1 MPHWDRE
8 LTGIHRDIAADH
20 RSPLHVLAGP
30 GTGKTFSMMRR
41 IARLIEEGIPPAE
54 ILAVT
59 FTRTAAKDLTEQ
71 LLELGVPGSD
81 RVRATTLHSLC
92 FSVLAQQA
100 AFQITGRTPRP
111 VLSYEERALII
122 DLADQFGGRRSV
134 KKLIEAYEAAWARLQ
149 TDIPGGP
156 TDDVDRAFH
165 TALVDWL
172 QYHRSM
178 LIGELVPL
186 TLAFLQQN
194 PAVPV
199 LPRFR
204 HVFVDEYQDL
214 NKADQHLVDLLATD
228 GAITV
233 VGDDSQSIYGFRH
246 ANPEGIR
253 SFPAEHPGTASFTI
267 ELCRRCPPN
276 IVRISNALI
285 ASDSRRVRP
294 VPLLPDDTKPP
305 ADIYVVQHETIRT
318 EIEATADFIAIYLAR
333 NHGIRAGQ
341 VLVLAT
347 RRLVGNRIRD
357 ALIDRGLN
365 ALSYFSEDALQPTS
379 AATGFCLLTL
389 LVDPNDRTALRAWI
403 AMGHQNGFAAGY
415 RRLRTAAQ
423 ERQFEL
429 PQAIQAIE
437 RGELTTPYTDGIVER
452 WQLLRQRL
460 QMIGELRGLELVRV
474 LWPEGDEESA
484 DIRLMAENI
493 AVDTQDPRQIL
504 EFLRQEITQPHLP
517 DSQSGVIRVMSLHKS
532 KGLTAHLVVVA
543 GCVAGA
549 LPTIDQREPQ
559 AVQDFQR
566 EEQRRLFYV
575 ALTRATHTLVVSSFI
590 ALPSRDAL
598 QNGIQVVRYRG
609 RGPDPTAEVAASP
622 FIAELGAAAP
632 ATIGTIEWRRQA
644 GI

>member
-1 MPHWDRE
+1 MPHWDHD
-8 LTGIHRDIAADH
+8 LTGIQRDIAADT

-30 GTGKTFSMMRR
+30 GTGKTRSMMRR
-41 IARLIEEGIPPAE
+41 IARLIEEGTAPAE

-59 FTRTAAKDLTEQ
+59 FTRTSAKDLTEQ
-71 LLELGVPGSD
+71 LLDLGVPGSH
-81 RVRATTLHSLC
+81 RVRACTLHSLC
-92 FSVLAQQA
+92 FSVLAQQS

-111 VLSYEERALII
+111 VLSYEKRALII
-122 DLADQFGGRRSV
+122 DLADQFDGRRAV
-134 KKLIEAYEAAWARLQ
+134 KSLIESYEAAWARLQ
-149 TDIPGGP
+149 TDLPGGP
-156 TDDVDRAFH
+156 SDQVDRAFH

-199 LPRFR
+199 LPGYR
-204 HVFVDEYQDL
+204 HVLADEFQDL
-214 NKADQHLVDLLATD
+214 NKADQHLVDLLASGD
-228 GAITV
+228 ITV

-253 SFPAEHPGTASFTI
+253 SFPAEHPGTVSYTI
-267 ELCRRCPPN
+267 KLCYRCPPN
-276 IVRISNALI
+276 IVNISNALI
-285 ASDSRRVRP
+285 GNDARRVRST
-294 VPLLPDDTKPP
+294 PLRPDTTKPP
-305 ADIYVVQHETIRT
+305 ADLYIVQHDTIAA
-318 EIEATADFIAIYLAR
+318 EVEAAADFIAAYLVR
-333 NHGIRAGQ
+333 NNDIPLGQ

-357 ALIDRGLN
+357 ALIDRHLN
-365 ALSYFSEDALQPTS
+365 ALSYFSEDALQPAS

-389 LVDPNDRTALRAWI
+389 LADPMDRTALRAWI
-403 AMGHQNGFAAGY
+403 AMGHDNGFATGY

-423 ERQFEL
+423 ERQLEL
-429 PQAIQAIE
+429 SEIIEKIE
-437 RGELTTPYTDGIVER
+437 RSEITIPYTTGIVER
-452 WQLLRQRL
+452 WQLLKQRL
-460 QMIGELRGLELVRV
+460 RAVAELNGLELVRA
-474 LWPEGDEESA
+474 LWPDNDEDSA

-493 AVDTQDPRQIL
+493 AVETEDAKEIL
-504 EFLRQEITQPHLP
+504 ELLRQEITQPHLP
-517 DSQSGVIRVMSLHKS
+517 DSQSDVIRVMSLHKS
-532 KGLTAHLVVVA
+532 KGLTAHLVMVM

-549 LPTIDQREPQ
+549 LPTIDQRDSP

-590 ALPSRDAL
+590 ALPSREAL

-609 RGPDPTAEVAASP
+609 RGPDSIAETAASP
-622 FIAELGAAAP
+622 FIAELGPAAP
-632 ATIGTIEWRRQA
+632 ATIGTIEWRRRA
-644 GI
+644 GF